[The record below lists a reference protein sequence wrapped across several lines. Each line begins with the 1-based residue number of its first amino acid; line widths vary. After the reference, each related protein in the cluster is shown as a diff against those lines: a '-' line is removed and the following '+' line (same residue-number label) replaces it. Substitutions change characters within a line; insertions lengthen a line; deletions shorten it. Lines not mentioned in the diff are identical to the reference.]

1 MRLCV
6 SGGVRCSWS
15 SQSYCIILL
24 PFLAPQHPELCLI
37 CSWICT
43 CTYICVCIGDNI
55 AHGLIYSLIQW
66 AHADSNLG
74 GGGCLREC
82 SEKGIHLQY
91 AWKGRIHQVQRTG
104 AGRKSPCPLN
114 PGMHTCYQSKNPS
127 SALGV
132 DSAGA
137 RVYPPHLFVG
147 YRGLPSTPQA
157 HSFTSSSS
165 SLCWKVRDLWFDR
178 LTFWI
183 RRLLYVTIGCIRPI
197 N

>member
-1 MRLCV
+1 MSDMLVNMHLYIHMCV
-6 SGGVRCSWS
+6 YWW
-15 SQSYCIILL
+15 QYC
-24 PFLAPQHPELCLI
+24 P
-37 CSWICT
+37 W
-43 CTYICVCIGDNI
+43 
-55 AHGLIYSLIQW
+55 
-66 AHADSNLG
+66 SNLLSHPMSTCWFKPG